1 MSGLHFRLHWTYE
14 EATQCDKRVILRVR
28 RQSLHRYSIIRR
40 SQRSCGKR
48 RKQRGWT
55 FQPPHRHWSGWE
67 EGSEERVGGG
77 DQGVCKEDVSWRLE
91 GLSFRIQ
98 RELNW
103 FFFPHLWFLLPCF
116 AVCLHVVSCARVHD
130 AMFLCRAGA
139 WYVFLL
145 IGVLQVCWTD
155 VDVLTGQHGLWQ
167 GSKCTM
173 DSGLR
178 VLLSTVLCLSQ
189 SLLITCSCK
198 LLYSSIY
205 FY

>member
-67 EGSEERVGGG
+67 EGSEERVGGV

-103 FFFPHLWFLLPCF
+103 FFFPTSGFLFLALLFVYMSSLALAYMVPCF
-116 AVCLHVVSCARVHD
+116 SAELRPDMFFYSSVC
-130 AMFLCRAGA
+130 CR
-139 WYVFLL
+139 F
-145 IGVLQVCWTD
+145 D

>member
-67 EGSEERVGGG
+67 EGSEERVGGV

-103 FFFPHLWFLLPCF
+103 FFPPPL
-116 AVCLHVVSCARVHD
+116 VS
-130 AMFLCRAGA
+130 
-139 WYVFLL
+139 
-145 IGVLQVCWTD
+145 
-155 VDVLTGQHGLWQ
+155 
-167 GSKCTM
+167 S
-173 DSGLR
+173 
-178 VLLSTVLCLSQ
+178 
-189 SLLITCSCK
+189 SLLCCLFTCRLLRSRTWRHVSLQSCGLICFSTHLCVAG
-198 LLYSSIY
+198 LLNRRGRTYWTTRPLAGVKVHHGQWPKGPPVHCAVSQPV
-205 FY
+205 FADHLLM